1 MHSRIGSIGRWAARI
16 VGALVMLLAVAVG
29 VVYAASER
37 RFRKHFEIPTHLI
50 SVPKDSAG
58 VARGEHVA
66 TIRGCTACHGI
77 GLVGHVEVEDPMLGR
92 LAGPNLTNGGRG
104 AALTD
109 ADWERAVRHGVRRDG
124 APLLIMPAFEHTG
137 MSDEDLG
144 ALIAYA
150 RSLPGANVIP
160 PPSKAGPVLRGLF
173 TAGMVLL
180 LSAEQIDHAKPHPQH
195 VDAEPTA
202 EYGDYLAAMCKGCHG
217 PQLSGGKIPGGPPDW
232 KPAANITRGGNIGRW
247 SETDFITA
255 LRTGRRPDGS
265 TIDTQMP
272 WQNFAKMNDTELRAI
287 YAYLRAQP
295 VREYGNR

>member
-1 MHSRIGSIGRWAARI
+1 MHSRIRSIGRWAARI
-16 VGALVMLLAVAVG
+16 LGALVMLLVVAVG
-29 VVYAASER
+29 IVYAASER
-37 RFRKHFEIPTHLI
+37 RFRKHFEIPTHLF
-50 SVPKDSAG
+50 SVPTDSAG
-58 VARGEHVA
+58 IARGEHVA
-66 TIRGCTACHGI
+66 TIRGCTACHGV

-150 RSLPGANVIP
+150 RSLPGAHHLP

-173 TAGMVLL
+173 AAGMVLL
-180 LSAEQIDHAKPHPQH
+180 LSAEEIDHAKPHPQH

-202 EYGDYLAAMCKGCHG
+202 GYGNYLAAMCKGCHG

-232 KPAANITRGGNIGRW
+232 KPAANITPGGNIGRW
-247 SETDFITA
+247 SEAEFITA

-265 TIDTQMP
+265 TIDPQMP
-272 WQNFAKMNDTELRAI
+272 WQNFGKMNDTELRAI
-287 YAYLRAQP
+287 YAYLRTQP

>member
-1 MHSRIGSIGRWAARI
+1 MHARIRSIGKWTARI
-16 VGALVMLLAVAVG
+16 LGAVVMLLVVAVG

-37 RFRKHFEIPTHLI
+37 RFRKHFEVPTHR
-50 SVPKDSAG
+50 VTVVADSAT

-66 TIRGCTACHGI
+66 TIRGCTECHGV
-77 GLVGHVEVEDPMLGR
+77 GLAGHVEIDDPMLGR

-124 APLLIMPAFEHTG
+124 APLLIMPASEHTG

-150 RSLPGANVIP
+150 RRLPSAPMVP

-173 TAGMVLL
+173 AAGMVLL
-180 LSAEQIDHAKPHPQH
+180 LSAEEIDHAQPHPTK
-195 VDAEPTA
+195 VAAEPTPA
-202 EYGDYLAAMCKGCHG
+202 YGSYLVPMCKGCHG

-232 KPAANITRGGNIGRW
+232 KPAANITPGGIGRW
-247 SETDFITA
+247 SEADFITA
-255 LRTGRRPDGS
+255 LRTGHRPDGS
-265 TIDTQMP
+265 AIDTQMP
-272 WQNFAKMNDTELRAI
+272 WKSFGRMNDVELRAI
-287 YAYLRAQP
+287 YAYLHEQP
-295 VREYGNR
+295 AREYGHR

>member
-1 MHSRIGSIGRWAARI
+1 
-16 VGALVMLLAVAVG
+16 MLLVVAVG

-37 RFRKHFEIPTHLI
+37 RFRKHFEVPSHRVIVPT
-50 SVPKDSAG
+50 DSAT
-58 VARGEHVA
+58 VERGEHLA
-66 TIRGCTACHGI
+66 TIRGCTACHGV
-77 GLVGHVEVEDPMLGR
+77 GLVGHVEVEDLLLGR

-124 APLLIMPAFEHTG
+124 APLLIMPASEHTG

-150 RSLPGANVIP
+150 RSLPGAHLVP
-160 PPSKAGPVLRGLF
+160 PSSKAGPVLRGLF
-173 TAGMVLL
+173 AAGMVLL
-180 LSAEQIDHAKPHPQH
+180 LSAEEIDHTKPHPHH

-202 EYGDYLAAMCKGCHG
+202 KYGDYLVAMCKGCHG

-232 KPAANITRGGNIGRW
+232 KPAANITPGGIGRW
-247 SETDFITA
+247 SENDFMTA

-272 WQNFAKMNDTELRAI
+272 WKEFGQMNDVELRAI
-287 YAYLRAQP
+287 YAYLHAQP
-295 VREYGNR
+295 SREYGHR